1 MMILVVLIPRLVKVD
16 YHLPAI
22 EMKIPQ
28 IWDWSDDTSPHRHAE
43 HPYSSNNLEYDGV
56 VVFVKLLL
64 LLMLSEPKYK
74 IIIIPMPPAA
84 AFVIVCIFCFFL
96 TPPSIDSLISLFFL
110 EEGFLEEKSWD
121 FGKCNTH
128 VIF

>member
-1 MMILVVLIPRLVKVD
+1 MNLFATKTMWHLDADPCVECFTFHHITKYMIYTCPCMMILVVLIPRLVKVD

-64 LLMLSEPKYK
+64 LLGTLPES
-74 IIIIPMPPAA
+74 
-84 AFVIVCIFCFFL
+84 
-96 TPPSIDSLISLFFL
+96 S
-110 EEGFLEEKSWD
+110 
-121 FGKCNTH
+121 
-128 VIF
+128 